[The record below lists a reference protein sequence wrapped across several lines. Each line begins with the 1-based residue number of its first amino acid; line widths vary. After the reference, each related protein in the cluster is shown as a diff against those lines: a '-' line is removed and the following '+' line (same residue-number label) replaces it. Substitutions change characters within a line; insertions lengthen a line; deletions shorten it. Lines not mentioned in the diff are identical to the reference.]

1 MIARSRAVAAP
12 GGRLIELACQP
23 PLTVRQIAAAGPGVC
38 ALCLVGT
45 AAGPLAGDDLT
56 LRLEVLPGA
65 SASLQAAGAAI
76 AQGRAG
82 GAASSLRLQAVVGA
96 GGCLRADPGALIV
109 RAGGRI
115 AAHVEIDLGAH
126 AQLEW
131 HELIFLDTRQAPP
144 GAAPAATLRWDV
156 TREGVPLLRQLIDL
170 TSAESFRDAFM
181 LAGRRVLA
189 SALLSGN
196 AVRGQTIIARP
207 TAVAQQL
214 ADSTVLITVLADDAA
229 TAQQQVADLCD
240 QVRRP
245 AVPDAVSWSGPLA
258 GGQGRARYPGPRAD
272 RVERAT

>member
-12 GGRLIELACQP
+12 GGRLTELACQP
-23 PLTVRQIAAAGPGVC
+23 PLTLRQIAAARPGVC

-56 LRLEVLPGA
+56 LRLEVLAGA
-65 SASLQAAGAAI
+65 SASLQATGAAI
-76 AQGRAG
+76 AQGRTG
-82 GAASSLRLQAVVGA
+82 GPASSLRLQAVLGA
-96 GGCLRADPGALIV
+96 DASLRADPGALIV

-115 AAHVEIDLGAH
+115 AAHVEIELGAH

-131 HELIFLDTRQAPP
+131 HELIFLQNPR
-144 GAAPAATLRWDV
+144 GAACPAAALRWDV

-189 SALLSGN
+189 SVLLSGK
-196 AVRGQTIIARP
+196 AVRGQTIVARP

-214 ADSTVLITVLADDAA
+214 AEDAVLITVLATDAA
-229 TAQQQVADLCD
+229 TAQREAANLCGR
-240 QVRRP
+240 VRR
-245 AVPDAVSWSGPLA
+245 V
-258 GGQGRARYPGPRAD
+258 RA
-272 RVERAT
+272 

>member
-23 PLTVRQIAAAGPGVC
+23 PLTLRQIAAVRPGVC

-56 LRLEVLPGA
+56 LRLEVLAGT

-76 AQGRAG
+76 AQGRTG
-82 GAASSLRLQAVVGA
+82 GAASSLRLQAALGTGA
-96 GGCLRADPGALIV
+96 ALRADPGALIV
-109 RAGGRI
+109 RAGARI

-126 AQLEW
+126 AQVEW
-131 HELIFLDTRQAPP
+131 HELIFLDAHQTPREADR
-144 GAAPAATLRWDV
+144 PAATLRWDV
-156 TREGVPLLRQLIDL
+156 TREGVPLLRQLVDL

-189 SALLSGN
+189 SALLSGK
-196 AVRGQTIIARP
+196 AVRGQTIVARP

-214 ADSTVLITVLADDAA
+214 ADDTVLVTVLADDAA
-229 TAQQQVADLCD
+229 TAQREMADLCD
-240 QVRRP
+240 QVRRGC
-245 AVPDAVSWSGPLA
+245 A
-258 GGQGRARYPGPRAD
+258 
-272 RVERAT
+272 